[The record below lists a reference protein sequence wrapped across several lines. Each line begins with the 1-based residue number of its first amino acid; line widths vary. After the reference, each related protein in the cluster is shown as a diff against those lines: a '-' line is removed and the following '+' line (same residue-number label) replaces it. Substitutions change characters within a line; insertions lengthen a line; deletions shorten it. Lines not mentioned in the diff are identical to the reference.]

1 MADNQKRQRRGMFV
15 DDDQK
20 LQTDVMTFFVIIC
33 LCLMI
38 VFALVQSLPF
48 TSNPKKTT
56 MEDKKPTKNSAK
68 PIEKNYQKSETKD
81 GFTLGFESN
90 QALLKLLA
98 INSNLKFYIMYDK
111 KSWLLIYNMTDKIH
125 FIPAS
130 SPGLMYEM
138 NPTTVPNKIVEAAKK
153 VTNNASFDA
162 VTYSVALP
170 ENIIS
175 QIQKLMKEKNSGE
188 LTISSEG
195 RVVLDERRSNK

>member
-1 MADNQKRQRRGMFV
+1 MFV

-20 LQTDVMTFFVIIC
+20 LQTDVMTFFVIVC
-33 LCLMI
+33 LCFMV
-38 VFALVQSLPF
+38 VFAVVQSLPF
-48 TSNPKKTT
+48 TSERTS
-56 MEDKKPTKNSAK
+56 MEDKKPIEHSPK
-68 PIEKNYQKSETKD
+68 PMEKKYQKSETKD

-90 QALLKLLA
+90 QALLHLLA
-98 INSNLKFYIMYDK
+98 TNSNVKFYIMYNK
-111 KSWLLIYNMTDKIH
+111 KSWLLIYTMTDEIR
-125 FIPAS
+125 FRSSS

-138 NPTTVPNKIVEAAKK
+138 NPTTVPNKIIEAAKK

-170 ENIIS
+170 ENIIR

-195 RVVLDERRSNK
+195 RVALDVKRSNK